1 MWNFELGE
9 VLNLFIHIYKNRK
22 KKKLAC
28 LACVDH

>member
-22 KKKLAC
+22 KKLAC
-28 LACVDH
+28 LARVDH